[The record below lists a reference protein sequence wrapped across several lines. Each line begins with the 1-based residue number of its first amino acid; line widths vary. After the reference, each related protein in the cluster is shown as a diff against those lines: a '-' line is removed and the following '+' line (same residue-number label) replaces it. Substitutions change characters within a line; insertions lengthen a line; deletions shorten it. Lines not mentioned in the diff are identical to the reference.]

1 LAVLRNGILT
11 LTFGIVKIEEQAPEA
26 KKIKILQG

>member
-1 LAVLRNGILT
+1 LT
-11 LTFGIVKIEEQAPEA
+11 LTFGIVRIEEQAPEA